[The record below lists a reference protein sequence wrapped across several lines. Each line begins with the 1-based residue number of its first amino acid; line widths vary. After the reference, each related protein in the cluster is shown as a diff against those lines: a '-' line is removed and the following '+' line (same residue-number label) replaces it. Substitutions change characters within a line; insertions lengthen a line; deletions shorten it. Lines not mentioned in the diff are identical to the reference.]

1 MARAKISLIGGGQ
14 IGGNLA
20 LLAAQKELGDIVIF
34 DIPKAEGMVKGKA
47 LDLMQLKPHDGYDAN
62 ISGTSDWKDLTDSD
76 VFIITAG
83 LPRKP
88 GMDREDLLEINLGIM
103 TDVAENIKEYSPNA
117 FVIVVSNPLDAMVY
131 AFYKVSQLKKN
142 MVVGMAGALDS
153 ARFRAFI
160 AMEVGCSVQD
170 VTCMVLGG
178 HGDTMVPITRFG
190 TVGGVPIESLINP
203 DRLEEIVNRTRFAG
217 GEIVKLFGNGSAF
230 YAPAQS
236 AIEMA
241 ESYLR
246 DKKRIIPC
254 ASLCEGEFG
263 INGYFIGVPSVIGSG
278 GVENILEFSLT
289 EEEKFELKNTLEAVK
304 KTAKDFI
311 NARKSDRIGILVFAG
326 ESFIQ
331 CPLTIDKEV
340 LLALMDDIQVAEQS
354 YDGTAIGMAI
364 ANATNRL
371 RNSDAKSKVMIL
383 LSDGSN
389 NAGELDPLTS
399 ADLAS
404 NFDIKIYTI
413 GAGTNQDVSF
423 IPGRGYIRNEID
435 EVTLKSIANRTN
447 GKYFRATNVVGL
459 EDVYKT
465 IDELERTEIEIK
477 EFTRYKELFGWLL
490 IPAMIIGLGG
500 HTIDRTIF
508 RKQL

>member
-1 MARAKISLIGGGQ
+1 MERAKISLIGGGQ

-47 LDLMQLKPHDGYDAN
+47 LDLMQLRPHDGYDAN
-62 ISGTSDWKDLTDSD
+62 ISGTSNWKDLKDSD

-103 TDVAENIKEYSPNA
+103 TDVAENIKKYSPNA

-160 AMEVGCSVQD
+160 AKEVGCSVQD

-178 HGDTMVPITRFG
+178 HGDTMVPITRVG

-263 INGYFIGVPSVIGSG
+263 INGYFIGVPSMIGKN
-278 GVENILEFSLT
+278 GVEKILEFELRDN
-289 EEEKFELKNTLEAVK
+289 EKSALDNTLKAVK
-304 KTAKDFI
+304 KT
-311 NARKSDRIGILVFAG
+311 
-326 ESFIQ
+326 
-331 CPLTIDKEV
+331 V
-340 LLALMDDIQVAEQS
+340 LETKL
-354 YDGTAIGMAI
+354 
-364 ANATNRL
+364 
-371 RNSDAKSKVMIL
+371 
-383 LSDGSN
+383 
-389 NAGELDPLTS
+389 
-399 ADLAS
+399 
-404 NFDIKIYTI
+404 
-413 GAGTNQDVSF
+413 
-423 IPGRGYIRNEID
+423 
-435 EVTLKSIANRTN
+435 
-447 GKYFRATNVVGL
+447 
-459 EDVYKT
+459 
-465 IDELERTEIEIK
+465 
-477 EFTRYKELFGWLL
+477 
-490 IPAMIIGLGG
+490 
-500 HTIDRTIF
+500 
-508 RKQL
+508 